1 MRKPVSSPYGSWK
14 SPITSDLIV
23 SDATRLGSIQVD
35 EKGACWIEGRPE
47 ENGRSVVV
55 YQPGDGNRI
64 DLISA
69 PFNARSRVHE
79 YGGGAYLATDA
90 CVYFS
95 NFEDQRLYRID
106 LGKLTNGPEP
116 VTPPN
121 NCRYA
126 NAVNDPTRQR
136 LICVLEDHSQSDQEA
151 VNSIA
156 AIDTNSGDITILT
169 SGYDFYSSPV
179 LSPDNSQ
186 LAWFCWNHPN
196 MPWDESEIWLADI
209 DESGTLVNPMK
220 VAGGIDE
227 SVGQPT
233 WSPDG
238 VLYFL
243 SDRTGW
249 WNIYRFNNREI
260 ELVYEDDAEF
270 NTPHWVFDEP
280 TIDFLSPDQLICIRS
295 SMGVQSLV
303 RLTLDSATS
312 SLAVSTTIDIPYDT
326 LGSLRV
332 KDGFAWFIGASAT
345 QPGTIFK
352 LDLESGE
359 CIAVKR
365 SSDQV
370 PDSSFL
376 SVPET
381 VEFPTTDGLSAHG
394 FYYAP
399 KNPDFEPIEGE
410 HPPLILFIHGGPTGA
425 TNSAYSPAIQYWTSR
440 GFAILDLNYG
450 GSTGYGRQ
458 YRNRLYGNWGIVDVA
473 DCENGARYLVSKGL
487 ADGERL
493 AIRGGSAGGYT
504 TLAAL
509 TFTDSFKA
517 GASYYGV
524 SDLEALARDTHKF
537 ESRYLDRIVG
547 PYPSAMDLYKARS
560 PINHVEKLACPV
572 IFFQG
577 LEDRV
582 VPPNQAEMMVSALQK
597 KGLPVAYVPFEGE
610 QHGFRIAANIK
621 RSLDAELYFYSRVF
635 HFELADEVESVA
647 IDNLD

>member
-1 MRKPVSSPYGSWK
+1 
-14 SPITSDLIV
+14 
-23 SDATRLGSIQVD
+23 
-35 EKGACWIEGRPE
+35 
-47 ENGRSVVV
+47 
-55 YQPGDGNRI
+55 
-64 DLISA
+64 
-69 PFNARSRVHE
+69 
-79 YGGGAYLATDA
+79 
-90 CVYFS
+90 
-95 NFEDQRLYRID
+95 
-106 LGKLTNGPEP
+106 
-116 VTPPN
+116 
-121 NCRYA
+121 
-126 NAVNDPTRQR
+126 
-136 LICVLEDHSQSDQEA
+136 

-156 AIDTNSGDITILT
+156 AIDTTTGDISTLT
-169 SGYDFYSSPV
+169 SGYDFYSSPA

-209 DESGTLVNPMK
+209 DAGGTLVNPRK

-238 VLYFL
+238 ILYFL

-249 WNIYRFNNREI
+249 WNIYRLNDENI
-260 ELVYEDDAEF
+260 ELVYEDSAEF

-280 TIDFLSPDQLICIRS
+280 TFAFLSAHQLICIRS
-295 SMGVQSLV
+295 SMGMQTLI
-303 RLTLDSATS
+303 RLTLDGTALP
-312 SLAVSTTIDIPYDT
+312 LANSTTIDIPFDT
-326 LGSLRV
+326 LGGLHAT
-332 KDGFAWFIGASAT
+332 DGCAWFIGASAT
-345 QPGTIFK
+345 QPGAIVK
-352 LDLESGE
+352 LDLNSGE
-359 CIAVKR
+359 YTAVK
-365 SSDQV
+365 SSSEQV
-370 PDSSFL
+370 PDSNYL

-381 VEFPTTDGLSAHG
+381 VEFPSTDGLSAHG
-394 FYYAP
+394 FYYP
-399 KNPDFEPIEGE
+399 PLNPDFTPIAGE
-410 HPPLILFIHGGPTGA
+410 YPPLILFIHGGPTGA
-425 TNSAYSPAIQYWTSR
+425 TNSAYNPAIQYWTSR

-450 GSTGYGRQ
+450 GSTGYGRE

-473 DCENGARYLVSKGL
+473 DCEYGVRHLVSKGL

-547 PYPSAMDLYKARS
+547 PYPAATDLYKARS
-560 PINHVEKLACPV
+560 PINHVEQLACPV

-577 LEDRV
+577 LEDKV
-582 VPPNQAEMMVSALQK
+582 VPPNQAEMMVTALQQ
-597 KGLPVAYVPFEGE
+597 KGLAVAYVPFEGE

-621 RSLDAELYFYSRVF
+621 RALDTELYFYSRVF
-635 HFELADEVESVA
+635 HFDLADDVESVV